1 MPFSLVHHI
10 RPESF
15 RRLLKAAGWELR
27 SFSFAS
33 ETWCGLAGSPS
44 HNRFFTL
51 PTVYFGPNR
60 VNIKEQ
66 ILVIKNLSKLLE
78 VGPNQLVQDLLSY
91 SLQLYA
97 ELEGAVRDV
106 ASYGGVGSN
115 IANELLPEVYRYKLM
130 SAIDSAY
137 ASPVGSLRGKGP
149 NGVT

>member
-1 MPFSLVHHI
+1 MPFSLVHHV

-15 RRLLKAAGWELR
+15 RRLLKAAGWELS

-33 ETWCGLAGSPS
+33 ETWRGLADSPS

-66 ILVIKNLSKLLE
+66 ISVIKNLGKLLDIE
-78 VGPNQLVQDLLSY
+78 PALLVEDLLSY

-106 ASYGGVGSN
+106 VSYGGVGSN
-115 IANELLPEVYRYKLM
+115 IANEILPEVYRYKLM

-137 ASPVGSLRGKGP
+137 ASPVGSLRGKGN